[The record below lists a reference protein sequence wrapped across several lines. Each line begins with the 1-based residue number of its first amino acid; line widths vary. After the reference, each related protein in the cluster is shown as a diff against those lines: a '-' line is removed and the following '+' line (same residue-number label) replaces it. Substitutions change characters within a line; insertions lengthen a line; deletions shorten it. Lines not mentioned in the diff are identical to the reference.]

1 MVNDMKS
8 VEERLGKE
16 TLARR
21 VAVEALRGKR
31 RRQGVWDFSR
41 LICWGFPLVCKV
53 GFLYERGRR
62 NFHAIQVRENP
73 IAVRRLPEAFRGF
86 RIVHLSD
93 LHLDLD
99 VTFTDTL
106 LRSLEGLSYDLVV
119 MTGDYR
125 NFFDGDGD
133 VAYGEMRRVVAALKA
148 PVYGVLGNHD
158 RCGEVGVYEDMGLRL
173 LLNEHVLI
181 QRGDASLI
189 LAGVDDPNIC
199 KTDDLPKALEG
210 TDRVASPTVLLS
222 HSPSIYAKAVA
233 MGVDVVLAGHT
244 HGGQVRMPGGI
255 LLRTSENS
263 PSRFWNGRWREGDTQ
278 GYTSTGSGGCG
289 VPVRFY
295 SLPEVVVHVLQE
307 SK

>member
-1 MVNDMKS
+1 MSDMKS
-8 VEERLGKE
+8 VEERLGRE
-16 TLARR
+16 TLAKRL
-21 VAVEALRGKR
+21 AVEARRRRR
-31 RRQGVWDFSR
+31 RRQGLLDISR
-41 LICWGFPLVCKV
+41 LICWGFPLVCKIGWV
-53 GFLYERGRR
+53 YTRGRR

-73 IAVRRLPEAFRGF
+73 ITVRRLPKAFHGF
-86 RIVHLSD
+86 RILHLSD

-106 LRSLEGLSYDLVV
+106 LKSLEGLRYDLVV

-133 VAYGEMRRVVAALKA
+133 VAHAQMRRLLAALTA

-158 RCGEVGVYEDMGLRL
+158 RSEEVGIYEAMGLRI

-181 QRGDASLI
+181 RRGDSALI

-199 KTDDLPKALEG
+199 ETDDLPKALEG
-210 TDRVASPTVLLS
+210 TDADASPAVLLS
-222 HSPSIYAKAVA
+222 HSPSIHAKAAA
-233 MGVDVVLAGHT
+233 MGVDVVFAGHT
-244 HGGQVRMPGGI
+244 HGGQVRMPGGL
-255 LLRTSENS
+255 LLRTSERS
-263 PSRFWNGRWREGDTQ
+263 KPRFWIGRWQEGETQ

-295 SLPEVVVHVLQE
+295 SLPEVVIHTLE
-307 SK
+307 PRN